1 MPPVSSRIIIHEYA
15 SSESSASPR
24 DLSLLVSR
32 MGPIV
37 TVPATPTT
45 DQNISDAAL
54 SPPDYSMQG
63 PDLLVIRS
71 S

>member
-1 MPPVSSRIIIHEYA
+1 M
-15 SSESSASPR
+15 
-24 DLSLLVSR
+24 
-32 MGPIV
+32 V

-71 S
+71 SSSHICCRFSRR